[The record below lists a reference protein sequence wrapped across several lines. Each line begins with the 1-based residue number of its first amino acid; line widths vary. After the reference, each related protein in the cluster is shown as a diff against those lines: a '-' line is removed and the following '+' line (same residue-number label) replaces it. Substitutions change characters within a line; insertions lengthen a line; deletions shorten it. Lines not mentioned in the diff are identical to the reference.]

1 MGHPGLW
8 AHEDSAPDFRVFEF
22 RCGFNLPVG
31 SGHIDGLMAS
41 EGARRR
47 IAIYWIEPTMFC
59 EAEAF
64 VRYSDFIFDGEAV
77 NYWIH
82 GMTRPALFGLRDA
95 QGDLSLPEQETPE
108 SVVRSALGVVS
119 RLRGVPRNGDIPL
132 EVDTFFVRSR
142 DQPQYNYDA
151 FSDATVGSWP
161 VAGANSVA
169 QVLDALPFGRE
180 YSKNTRADGTLV
192 WCAKKGSKS
201 LAVTTVSVR
210 RIACPDKN
218 YSRRAFDAQTL
229 GEWELVPEAYRAYW
243 SLDLACDN

>member
-1 MGHPGLW
+1 
-8 AHEDSAPDFRVFEF
+8 
-22 RCGFNLPVG
+22 
-31 SGHIDGLMAS
+31 
-41 EGARRR
+41 
-47 IAIYWIEPTMFC
+47 MFC

-169 QVLDALPFGRE
+169 RVLNALPFGRE

-201 LAVTTVSVR
+201 LAVTTVAAQKWRLQEEADAREQER
-210 RIACPDKN
+210 RLGL
-218 YSRRAFDAQTL
+218 SLWQTEYLSFLL
-229 GEWELVPEAYRAYW
+229 GALFGDGGM
-243 SLDLACDN
+243 S

>member
-1 MGHPGLW
+1 MLVVCTGQFAASSAPQVLPGAGRGTVLLLFLLMGHPGLW

-31 SGHIDGLMAS
+31 SGHIDRLMAS

-82 GMTRPALFGLRDA
+82 GMTRPAALSVCGMS

-108 SVVRSALGVVS
+108 SVVRSAFSVVS

-169 QVLDALPFGRE
+169 RVLNASCPSGG
-180 YSKNTRADGTLV
+180 NTRRTRGPMERWSGVRKRARKV
-192 WCAKKGSKS
+192 WRS
-201 LAVTTVSVR
+201 
-210 RIACPDKN
+210 P
-218 YSRRAFDAQTL
+218 
-229 GEWELVPEAYRAYW
+229 P
-243 SLDLACDN
+243 